1 MLKALLLR
9 LFILLGLFQVASSEI
24 RPFNSLLDPSVGV
37 QKKISFRMNKTT
49 FILLQYLGLPLVWT
63 QSKYITYQEGFLITP
78 GYIDLTVLRFSAVP
92 GMALEDDIFVD
103 EDDEDDQTDN
113 DDKDRRLEDDDSY
126 RMEGSSVDI
135 AVFHLVSLC

>member
-1 MLKALLLR
+1 
-9 LFILLGLFQVASSEI
+9 
-24 RPFNSLLDPSVGV
+24 
-37 QKKISFRMNKTT
+37 MNKTT

-78 GYIDLTVLRFSAVP
+78 GYIDLSVLRFSAVP

-113 DDKDRRLEDDDSY
+113 DDKGRRLEDDDSY

-135 AVFHLVSLC
+135 AVFRLVSLS

>member
-1 MLKALLLR
+1 
-9 LFILLGLFQVASSEI
+9 
-24 RPFNSLLDPSVGV
+24 
-37 QKKISFRMNKTT
+37 MNKTT

-78 GYIDLTVLRFSAVP
+78 GYIDLSVLRFSAVP

-135 AVFHLVSLC
+135 AVFRLVSLS

>member
-1 MLKALLLR
+1 M
-9 LFILLGLFQVASSEI
+9 
-24 RPFNSLLDPSVGV
+24 
-37 QKKISFRMNKTT
+37 
-49 FILLQYLGLPLVWT
+49 WT

-78 GYIDLTVLRFSAVP
+78 GYIDLSVLRFSAVP

-103 EDDEDDQTDN
+103 KDDEDDQTDN
-113 DDKDRRLEDDDSY
+113 DDKDRRLGDDDSY